1 MSASRRFRV
10 VAAMAAMAGMLASP
24 AAQAQRAAV
33 DPVNPTCPPN
43 PNWSAYPTMRFT
55 VQNVNGHRVLL
66 AEGQVDSGLI
76 PRLQAALRDET
87 IEEIWLRSPGGDAR
101 IGNQA
106 GTLIRRSGFPT
117 RIPAGWAC
125 FSACNFLFMG
135 GAARFVDPGG
145 LFIVHMFTFTSNRD
159 VIRQARNEGD
169 DSTVGLIGE
178 VEQQSAQLASEDND
192 FLIRMGLYRTL
203 LTEIMYRQSAVGE
216 GQNRSTRRCLTQAEL
231 RRYNVVNTGG

>member
-1 MSASRRFRV
+1 MSASRRFRAFASL
-10 VAAMAAMAGMLASP
+10 AALAGLLTGSAAE
-24 AAQAQRAAV
+24 AQRAAM

-43 PNWSAYPTMRFT
+43 PNWSSYPAMRFT
-55 VQNVNGHRVLL
+55 VQTVNGHRVLL
-66 AEGQVDSGLI
+66 AEGAVDAGLI
-76 PRLQAALRDET
+76 PRLEAALRDNT

-101 IGNQA
+101 VGNQA
-106 GTLIRRSGFPT
+106 GAIIRRSSLPT

-135 GAARFVDPGG
+135 GFARFVDPGG
-145 LFIVHMFTFTSNRD
+145 LFIVHMFTFTSDRD
-159 VIRQARNEGD
+159 AIRQARQEGD

-192 FLIRMGLYRTL
+192 FMIRMGLSRRL

-216 GQNRSTRRCLTQAEL
+216 GQNRSTRRCLTQEEV
-231 RRYNVVNTGG
+231 RRYNVVNGG